1 MDQLLIFLPFLV
13 PVVVAN
19 FSERH
24 RLRPYVA
31 RNPRTQE
38 LLDLG
43 LRYLPQVLLIAIN
56 LGLLGLAA
64 LSLLS
69 ALAQVL
75 MPEMADPEVMT
86 VNWLGSAA
94 GYMMT
99 SALAFLPLVPAVRR
113 WVARWLPIDP
123 DSFVHGTALTF
134 VIYQIG
140 LSLAQTALIGNLET
154 LTDVEMRLTIWDVI
168 LSGIPLTL
176 LALAGVGLFIR
187 RDGRSALERLGV
199 RRPTW
204 KQLIAAAGITAL
216 MIGFD
221 TAVSLTW
228 QEVDPTGYEL
238 LQRVSENIFGGL
250 VTVGGALALGLSAGI
265 SEELLFRGAV
275 QPRLGLVLAAVLFA
289 IGHLQYGL
297 TYATL
302 EILLIGLVLG
312 LVRKWTSTTLCIVIH
327 ATYNTV
333 GTLLGML

>member
-13 PVVVAN
+13 PILVAN
-19 FSERH
+19 LSERH
-24 RLRPYVA
+24 RHRPYVA
-31 RNPRTQE
+31 QNPRTQE

-43 LRYLPQVLLIAIN
+43 LRYLPQVLLIAMN
-56 LGLLGLAA
+56 LGVLGLAG
-64 LSLLS
+64 LSLLNE
-69 ALAQVL
+69 LVGML
-75 MPEMADPEVMT
+75 MPEMVDPEAMAT
-86 VNWLGSAA
+86 NWLGSAA
-94 GYMMT
+94 AYLIT
-99 SALAFLPLVPAVRR
+99 SAVAFLPLIPALRR

-123 DSFVHGTALTF
+123 DSFVHTTALTF
-134 VIYQIG
+134 AVYQIG
-140 LSLAQTALIGNLET
+140 LSLAQTALIGSLEN

-168 LSGIPLTL
+168 LSGIPL
-176 LALAGVGLFIR
+176 ALVALGGVGLLIR
-187 RDGRSALERLGV
+187 RDGRSTLERLGL

-204 KQLIAAAGITAL
+204 KQLVAAAAIAAVL
-216 MIGFD
+216 IGFD
-221 TAVSLTW
+221 AAVSLGW
-228 QEVDPTGYEL
+228 QEVDPTSYEL
-238 LQRVSENIFGGL
+238 LERVSENIFGGL

-312 LVRKWTSTTLCIVIH
+312 LVRKRTSTTLCILIH

-333 GTLLGML
+333 GTLLTML

>member
-24 RLRPYVA
+24 RQRPYIA
-31 RNPRTQE
+31 QNPRTQE

-64 LSLLS
+64 LSLLN
-69 ALAQVL
+69 ALATVL
-75 MPEMADPEVMT
+75 MPEMVDPEVMT

-94 GYMMT
+94 AYMIT

-123 DSFVHGTALTF
+123 DSVVHGTALTF

-140 LSLAQTALIGNLET
+140 LSLAQTALIGNLEN

-176 LALAGVGLFIR
+176 LALLGVGLLIR
-187 RDGRSALERLGV
+187 RDGRSTLERLGL

-204 KQLIAAAGITAL
+204 RQLVAAAGIAAL

-250 VTVGGALALGLSAGI
+250 VTIGGALALGLSAGI

-297 TYATL
+297 TVAML
-302 EILLIGLVLG
+302 EMLLMGLVLG
-312 LVRKWTSTTLCIVIH
+312 LVRKATSTTLCILIH

>member
-13 PVVVAN
+13 PILVAN
-19 FSERH
+19 LSERH
-24 RLRPYVA
+24 RHRPYVA
-31 RNPRTQE
+31 QNPRTQE

-43 LRYLPQVLLIAIN
+43 LRYLPQVLLIAMN
-56 LGLLGLAA
+56 LGVLGLAA
-64 LSLLS
+64 LSLLNE
-69 ALAQVL
+69 LVQML
-75 MPEMADPEVMT
+75 MPEMVDPEAMAT
-86 VNWLGSAA
+86 NWLGSAA
-94 GYMMT
+94 AYLIT
-99 SALAFLPLVPAVRR
+99 SAVAFLPLIPALRR

-123 DSFVHGTALTF
+123 DSFVHTTALTF
-134 VIYQIG
+134 AVYQIG
-140 LSLAQTALIGNLET
+140 LSLAQTALIGSLEN

-168 LSGIPLTL
+168 LSGIPL
-176 LALAGVGLFIR
+176 ALVALGGVGLLIR
-187 RDGRSALERLGV
+187 RDGRSTLERLGL

-204 KQLIAAAGITAL
+204 KQLVAAAAIAAVL
-216 MIGFD
+216 IGFD
-221 TAVSLTW
+221 AAVSLGW
-228 QEVDPTGYEL
+228 QEVDPTSYEL
-238 LQRVSENIFGGL
+238 LERVSENIFGGL

-312 LVRKWTSTTLCIVIH
+312 LVRKRTSTTLCILIH

-333 GTLLGML
+333 GTLLTML

>member
-13 PVVVAN
+13 PVLVAN
-19 FSERH
+19 LSERH
-24 RLRPYVA
+24 RQRPYVA
-31 RNPRTQE
+31 QNPRTQE

-64 LSLLS
+64 LSVLS

-75 MPEMADPEVMT
+75 MPEMVDPEAIT

-99 SALAFLPLVPAVRR
+99 SALAFLPLIPAVRR

-140 LSLAQTALIGNLET
+140 LSLTQAVLIGNLET

-176 LALAGVGLFIR
+176 LALAGVGLLIR
-187 RDGRSALERLGV
+187 RDGRSALERLGLL
-199 RRPTW
+199 RPTW
-204 KQLIAAAGITAL
+204 RQLLAAAGITAL
-216 MIGFD
+216 LIGFD
-221 TAVSLTW
+221 TAVSLAW
-228 QEVDPTGYEL
+228 QEVDPAGYEL
-238 LQRVSENIFGGL
+238 LERVSENIFGGL
-250 VTVGGALALGLSAGI
+250 VSVGGALALGLSAGI

-297 TYATL
+297 TAATL

-312 LVRKWTSTTLCIVIH
+312 LVRKRTSTTLCIVIH